1 MIEYEYLTIATK
13 TLPEDQEYSWVR
25 DMYFDTKSRP
35 ENQAMTGTE
44 LLK

>member
-1 MIEYEYLTIATK
+1 MSMSLLQQILRAF
-13 TLPEDQEYSWVR
+13 EDQEYSLVH